1 MTIRIFL
8 TGPLR
13 LRLTM
18 LIFFVLLAGCQPQM
32 PPLPAAPAEVAIP
45 VAVLAP
51 TSGEL
56 ATFGQQLR
64 NGIQLAFDEAG
75 QQFELTVFASDCT
88 FAGGQKAA
96 RQALAQ
102 GHTLLLGPLCSE
114 AAIAA
119 AIEAETAGALLIA
132 PAAPHPLV
140 TQNSAGRTRPT
151 VFRVS
156 DTAGWQGQLAARFA
170 STSLQRQHAAIITID
185 QDSYGV
191 ELASAFEQAFAGQIV
206 FRQNFS
212 PGQTDPVDLI
222 SAAQLAG
229 AELVYLPTA
238 PLPANQLGPSVLSR
252 GLNLLGSDR
261 WDSPELDRAA
271 LQGSSFPLQFNA
283 DATQPQVQQFVD
295 QYKSTYAVTPGPLAA
310 LGYDAASL
318 LLRAVAQANGSQP
331 EALSKI
337 LKAGTFP
344 GVTGVISFDQG
355 HNPRKSISFGQI
367 VDGQIR
373 PLAALEP

>member
-1 MTIRIFL
+1 MTIRIFSND
-8 TGPLR
+8 PLCW
-13 LRLTM
+13 LVAA
-18 LIFFVLLAGCQPQM
+18 LIFFLLLTGCQPQM
-32 PPLPAAPAEVAIP
+32 PPLPAAPAEAAIP
-45 VAVLAP
+45 VAILLP

-64 NGIQLAFDEAG
+64 NGMQLAFDEAG
-75 QQFELTVFASDCT
+75 QPVEPTVFAADCT

-96 RQALAQ
+96 RLALAQ

-119 AIEAETAGALLIA
+119 AIEADAAGALLIA

-151 VFRVS
+151 VFRVC

-170 STSLQRQHAAIITID
+170 GTSLQRAAIITSGP
-185 QDSYGV
+185 DSYATG
-191 ELASAFEQAFAGQIV
+191 LANAFEQAFAGEIV

-212 PGQTDPVDLI
+212 PGQTDPADLI
-222 SAAQLAG
+222 SAAQQAG

-238 PLPANQLGPSVLSR
+238 PLPANQLGPSVLNH

-283 DATQPQVQQFVD
+283 EATQPEVHQFVER
-295 QYKSTYAVTPGPLAA
+295 YKSVYAVTPDTLAA
-310 LGYDAASL
+310 LGYDAANL
-318 LLRAVAQANGSQP
+318 LLQAVARAGSPQP
-331 EALSKI
+331 DAVSKI
-337 LKAGTFP
+337 LETGTFP
-344 GVTGVISFDQG
+344 GVTGVISFDQA
-355 HNPRKSISFGQI
+355 HNPRKSITFGQI
-367 VDGQIR
+367 VDGQLR
-373 PLAALEP
+373 PLTTLQP